1 MVLAAPKSDGRPLAY
16 AHLLSAGADTTKAFK
31 EKMFANLMIIPN
43 PTDII
48 FSDKRFL
55 KAKLFNYFNK

>member
-16 AHLLSAGADTTKAFK
+16 AHLLSADADTTKAFK
-31 EKMFANLMIIPN
+31 EKMFANLMIIPD

-48 FSDKRFL
+48 FSDKRF
-55 KAKLFNYFNK
+55 